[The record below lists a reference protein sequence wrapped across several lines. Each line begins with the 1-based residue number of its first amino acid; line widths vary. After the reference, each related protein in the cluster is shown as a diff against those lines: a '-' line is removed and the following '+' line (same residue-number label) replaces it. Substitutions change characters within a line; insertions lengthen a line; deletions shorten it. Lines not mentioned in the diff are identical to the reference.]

1 MGSQIGMDKG
11 KSKQDFIVE
20 LQTLRQKVARF
31 EGLKGQLDEMKRQHQ
46 LLRLQLDDRS
56 RECEI
61 ECAEKRQTIQALQL
75 AELIID
81 NSPAILFRRLA
92 AEDSKLRKMVYVSP
106 NISRFGYTA
115 EDFINGRIMF
125 RDIVYRVVSE
135 RTLNEIQTYVSRSI
149 EEYTQIYRIITR
161 QGDVRW
167 IEDRTSVVEDAETGV
182 RYHQGIVIDIHRR
195 KEAEEKVRKSEEKYR
210 RIVETAGEGFLLMD
224 ETLKIVDLNNA
235 YCRMVDY
242 SRNELI
248 GKSLFDMVT
257 EDYRQFFSAKRE
269 DLLNQGYY
277 EFEGEII
284 ARAGRSVPVLIH
296 ANALRDDT
304 RVIIGNM
311 AFITD
316 MTEHKKA
323 LTLAGEV
330 QKSLLPQ
337 QAPQVQGL
345 DVSGK
350 NASCDEIGGDYFD
363 FLWSADDP
371 GGPLTVVVGDITGH
385 GVDAALLM
393 TTARAFLR
401 MRASRPG
408 TITDIVTAMNQH
420 LTKDVYESGRF
431 MTLFYLTINEDR
443 SRIEWVRAGH
453 EPAWIYDPDQDSFEE
468 LKGPGLALGIDQEYV
483 YRSNRKTGLKK
494 GQVIMVGTDGIWE
507 GRNKAGEMFGKRRLQ
522 EIIRR
527 NAASSAETILTAVF
541 RDQARFSQGTRTEDD
556 ITLVIIKFTP

>member
-1 MGSQIGMDKG
+1 MDVDTY
-11 KSKQDFIVE
+11 KSRQALTDE
-20 LQTLRQKVARF
+20 LRTLRQETARV
-31 EGLKGQLDEMKRQHQ
+31 KRRLVKARHHE
-46 LLRLQLDDRS
+46 LLRRQLGEHY
-56 RECEI
+56 REVEA
-61 ECAEKRQTIQALQL
+61 ERAEKSKTVEALQL
-75 AELIID
+75 AELIVD

-92 AEDSKLRKMVYVSP
+92 AEDPKLRKMVYVSP

-125 RDIVYRVVSE
+125 RDIVYRQDSE
-135 RTLNEIQTYVSRSI
+135 RTLKEIQTFVSRNI

-161 QGDVRW
+161 KGDVRW
-167 IEDRTSVVEDAETGV
+167 IEDRTSVVEDAETGI

-195 KEAEEKVRKSEEKYR
+195 KEAEEKLRKSEEKYR

-248 GKSLFDMVT
+248 GKSLLDMVT
-257 EDYRQFFSAKRE
+257 EDYRHFFSAKRE
-269 DLLNQGYY
+269 DLLNHGYY

-284 ARAGRSVPVLIH
+284 ARAGKSVPVLIH

-304 RVIIGNM
+304 SVIIGNM

-330 QKSLLPQ
+330 QRSLLPQ
-337 QAPQVQGL
+337 QAPQIQGL

-350 NASCDEIGGDYFD
+350 NVSCDEIGGDYFD
-363 FLWSADDP
+363 FLWGADSP
-371 GGPLTVVVGDITGH
+371 GGPFTVVVGDITGH
-385 GVDAALLM
+385 GVDSALLM

-401 MRASRPG
+401 MRASQPG

-420 LTKDVYESGRF
+420 LTEDVYESERF

-453 EPAWIYDPDQDSFEE
+453 EPAWIYDPDQDNFEE
-468 LKGPGLALGIDQEYV
+468 LKGSGLALGIDEKYV
-483 YRSNRKTGLKK
+483 YRSNWKTGLKK

-541 RDQARFSQGTRTEDD
+541 RDHTRFSQGTRTEDD
-556 ITLVIIKFTP
+556 ITLVIIKFTR

>member
-1 MGSQIGMDKG
+1 MDVNTY
-11 KSKQDFIVE
+11 KSKKE
-20 LQTLRQKVARF
+20 LTDELRNLRQETARVKRR
-31 EGLKGQLDEMKRQHQ
+31 LVKKARQHRLLRRQLDEHY
-46 LLRLQLDDRS
+46 
-56 RECEI
+56 REVEA
-61 ECAEKRQTIQALQL
+61 ECAEKNKTVEALQL

-92 AEDSKLRKMVYVSP
+92 AEDPKLRKMVYVSP

-125 RDIVYRVVSE
+125 RDIVYREDSD

-161 QGDVRW
+161 QGDLRW

>member
-1 MGSQIGMDKG
+1 MDVDRH
-11 KSKQDFIVE
+11 KSREE
-20 LQTLRQKVARF
+20 LTDELRTLRQETARVKRD
-31 EGLKGQLDEMKRQHQ
+31 LVDMARQHRLLRRQLDEHCRKTEA
-46 LLRLQLDDRS
+46 
-56 RECEI
+56 ECT
-61 ECAEKRQTIQALQL
+61 EKSKTVEALQL

-92 AEDSKLRKMVYVSP
+92 AEDPKLRKMVYVSP

-115 EDFINGRIMF
+115 EDFLSGRIMF
-125 RDIVYRVVSE
+125 RDIVYHEDSE
-135 RTLNEIQTYVSRSI
+135 RTLKEIQTYVGRNI
-149 EEYTQIYRIITR
+149 EKYTQIYRIVTR
-161 QGDVRW
+161 EGDVRW

-182 RYHQGIVIDIHRR
+182 HYHQGIVIDIHRR

-210 RIVETAGEGFLLMD
+210 RIVETASEGFLLMD
-224 ETLKIVDLNNA
+224 ETLKVVDLNNS
-235 YCRMVDY
+235 YCRMVGY
-242 SRNELI
+242 SRNQLI
-248 GKSLFDMVT
+248 GKSLLNMVT
-257 EDYRQFFSAKRE
+257 EDYRHFFSAKRE
-269 DLLNQGYY
+269 DLFNRGYY
-277 EFEGEII
+277 QFEGEII

-296 ANALRDDT
+296 ANVLCDDSGA
-304 RVIIGNM
+304 IIGNM
-311 AFITD
+311 AFVTD

-330 QKSLLPQ
+330 QRSLLPQ
-337 QAPQVQGL
+337 LAPQVQGL

-350 NASCDEIGGDYFD
+350 NVSCDEIGGDYFD
-363 FLWSADDP
+363 FLWTADAP
-371 GGPLTVVVGDITGH
+371 GGPFTVIVGDITGH
-385 GVDAALLM
+385 GVDSALLM

-420 LTKDVYESGRF
+420 LTEDVYETGRF

-453 EPAWIYDPDQDSFEE
+453 EPAWIYDRDQDSFEE
-468 LKGPGLALGIDQEYV
+468 LKGPGLALGIDVKYV
-483 YRSNRKTGLKK
+483 YRSSRKTGLKK

-507 GRNKAGEMFGKRRLQ
+507 GRNKTGEMFGKRRLQ

-541 RDQARFSQGTRTEDD
+541 QEHARFSQGTRTEDD
-556 ITLVIIKFTP
+556 ITLVIIKFTQ

>member
-1 MGSQIGMDKG
+1 M
-11 KSKQDFIVE
+11 
-20 LQTLRQKVARF
+20 
-31 EGLKGQLDEMKRQHQ
+31 
-46 LLRLQLDDRS
+46 
-56 RECEI
+56 
-61 ECAEKRQTIQALQL
+61 
-75 AELIID
+75 
-81 NSPAILFRRLA
+81 
-92 AEDSKLRKMVYVSP
+92 
-106 NISRFGYTA
+106 
-115 EDFINGRIMF
+115 
-125 RDIVYRVVSE
+125 
-135 RTLNEIQTYVSRSI
+135 SRSI
-149 EEYTQIYRIITR
+149 EEYTQIYRIVTR
-161 QGDVRW
+161 EGEVRW

-248 GKSLFDMVT
+248 GKSLLDMVT
-257 EDYRQFFSAKRE
+257 EEYRQFFSAKRE
-269 DLLNQGYY
+269 DLLRREYY
-277 EFEGEII
+277 EFEGDII
-284 ARAGRSVPVLIH
+284 ARDGRSVPVLIH
-296 ANALRDDT
+296 ANALRDDSGA
-304 RVIIGNM
+304 IIGNM
-311 AFITD
+311 AFVTD

-330 QKSLLPQ
+330 QRSLLPQ
-337 QAPQVQGL
+337 QAPQVHGL
-345 DVSGK
+345 DVAGR
-350 NASCDEIGGDYFD
+350 NVSCDEIGGDYFD
-363 FLWSADDP
+363 FLWSADAP
-371 GGPLTVVVGDITGH
+371 EGPFTVVVGDITGH
-385 GVDAALLM
+385 GVDSALLM

-420 LTKDVYESGRF
+420 LTEDVYETGRF
-431 MTLFYLTINEDR
+431 MTLFYLTINDDR

-468 LKGPGLALGIDQEYV
+468 LKGPGLALGIDEKYI
-483 YRSNRKTGLKK
+483 YRSSRKTGLKK

-541 RDQARFSQGTRTEDD
+541 QEQARFSQGTRTEDD
-556 ITLVIIKFTP
+556 ITLVIIKFTQGTEF

>member
-1 MGSQIGMDKG
+1 MDVDTY
-11 KSKQDFIVE
+11 KSRQALTDE
-20 LQTLRQKVARF
+20 LRTLRKETARVKKR
-31 EGLKGQLDEMKRQHQ
+31 LVKKARQHQ
-46 LLRLQLDDRS
+46 LLRRQLDEHY
-56 RECEI
+56 REVEAQR
-61 ECAEKRQTIQALQL
+61 AEKNKTVEALQL

-92 AEDSKLRKMVYVSP
+92 AEDPKMRKMVYVSP

-125 RDIVYRVVSE
+125 RDIVYREDSE
-135 RTLNEIQTYVSRSI
+135 RTLKEIQTFVSRSI

-161 QGDVRW
+161 EGDVRW
-167 IEDRTSVVEDAETGV
+167 IEDRTSVVEDAETGI

-224 ETLKIVDLNNA
+224 ESLKIVDLNNA

-248 GKSLFDMVT
+248 GKSLLDMVT
-257 EDYRQFFSAKRE
+257 EDYRHFFSAKRE
-269 DLLNQGYY
+269 DLLNHGYY

-284 ARAGRSVPVLIH
+284 ARAGKSVPVLIH

-304 RVIIGNM
+304 SVIIGNM

-330 QKSLLPQ
+330 QRSLLPQ
-337 QAPQVQGL
+337 QAPQIKGL

-350 NASCDEIGGDYFD
+350 NISCDEIGGDYFD
-363 FLWSADDP
+363 FLWGADSP
-371 GGPLTVVVGDITGH
+371 GGPFTVVVGDITGH
-385 GVDAALLM
+385 GVDSALLM

-401 MRASRPG
+401 MRASQPG

-420 LTKDVYESGRF
+420 LTEDVYETERF

-453 EPAWIYDPDQDSFEE
+453 EPAWIYDPDQDNFEE
-468 LKGPGLALGIDQEYV
+468 LKGPGLALGIDEKYV
-483 YRSNRKTGLKK
+483 YQSNWKTGLKK

-541 RDQARFSQGTRTEDD
+541 RDHTRFSQGTRTEDD
-556 ITLVIIKFTP
+556 ITLVIIKFAR

>member
-1 MGSQIGMDKG
+1 
-11 KSKQDFIVE
+11 
-20 LQTLRQKVARF
+20 LLRR
-31 EGLKGQLDEMKRQHQ
+31 QLDEHY
-46 LLRLQLDDRS
+46 
-56 RECEI
+56 REVEA
-61 ECAEKRQTIQALQL
+61 ECTEKNKTVEALQL

-92 AEDSKLRKMVYVSP
+92 AEDPKLRKMVYVSP

-125 RDIVYRVVSE
+125 RDIVYREDSE

-161 QGDVRW
+161 KGDVRW

-195 KEAEEKVRKSEEKYR
+195 KEAEEKIRKSEEKYR
-210 RIVETAGEGFLLMD
+210 CIVETAGEGFLLMN

-248 GKSLFDMVT
+248 GKNLLDMVT
-257 EDYRQFFSAKRE
+257 ENYRHFFSAKRE
-269 DLLNQGYY
+269 DLLNRGYY

-304 RVIIGNM
+304 SVIIGN
-311 AFITD
+311 
-316 MTEHKKA
+316 
-323 LTLAGEV
+323 
-330 QKSLLPQ
+330 
-337 QAPQVQGL
+337 
-345 DVSGK
+345 
-350 NASCDEIGGDYFD
+350 
-363 FLWSADDP
+363 
-371 GGPLTVVVGDITGH
+371 
-385 GVDAALLM
+385 
-393 TTARAFLR
+393 
-401 MRASRPG
+401 
-408 TITDIVTAMNQH
+408 
-420 LTKDVYESGRF
+420 

-453 EPAWIYDPDQDSFEE
+453 EPAWIYDPHQDNFEE
-468 LKGPGLALGIDQEYV
+468 LKGPGLALGIDEKYV
-483 YRSNRKTGLKK
+483 YRSNWKTGLKK

-507 GRNKAGEMFGKRRLQ
+507 GRNKDGEMFGKRRLQ

-541 RDQARFSQGTRTEDD
+541 RDHTRFSQGTRTEDD
-556 ITLVIIKFTP
+556 ITLVIIKFTR